1 MKELSVFIEESDDWG
16 EYDYRRPFY
25 IVTMVFHNQEF
36 ALNQEMMILD

>member
-25 IVTMVFHNQEF
+25 IVTNGFSQSRVCTKSRN
-36 ALNQEMMILD
+36 DDS